1 MSGHADHD
9 QRPHDEDETRA
20 QVEGVAARLI
30 AGPGRVLDLGCG
42 TGRVGG
48 MLAAAGHDVTGV
60 DREPGHRTEFL
71 EAIGGRGRFERLD
84 FTDAAGL
91 GKLPPGP
98 YDAILLLGNTL
109 TTVRSPVVLR
119 ELFQAIATR
128 LDPEGVFVYDDF
140 PFTGWSEL
148 TAGNWGDG
156 ISEDGS
162 MQMLW
167 VPGEPE
173 FVMRAGPE
181 VDDRD
186 LEPRPEERVLRLW
199 SMSELNDAALQAGL
213 AEGGHDPAASLVLHV
228 HREGIAGI
236 GLEARSEP

>member
-9 QRPHDEDETRA
+9 QRPHDDDETLA

-60 DREPGHRTEFL
+60 DRESGHRDEFL
-71 EAIGGRGRFERLD
+71 EAIGGRGRFDHLD
-84 FTDAAGL
+84 FTEAAGL
-91 GKLPPGP
+91 AGLRSGP
-98 YDAILLLGNTL
+98 FDAILLLGNTL
-109 TTVRSPVVLR
+109 TTVRSPAVLR
-119 ELFQAIATR
+119 ELFLAIAIR

-173 FVMRAGPE
+173 FVMRTGPE
-181 VDDRD
+181 VADRD
-186 LEPRPEERVLRLW
+186 LEPRPGERVLRLW
-199 SMSELNDAALQAGL
+199 SMSELNDAAANAGL
-213 AEGGHDPAASLVLHV
+213 DRGGHDSMASLVLHV
-228 HREGIAGI
+228 HRNENPGI
-236 GLEARSEP
+236 GLEPGSEA

>member
-1 MSGHADHD
+1 MGGQADHD
-9 QRPHDEDETRA
+9 QRPHDDDETRA

-60 DREPGHRTEFL
+60 DREADHRNEFL
-71 EAIGGRGRFERLD
+71 ESIRGRGRFEHLD
-84 FTDAAGL
+84 FTEPAGL
-91 GKLPPGP
+91 RGLPTGP
-98 YDAILLLGNTL
+98 FDAILLLGNTL

-119 ELFQAIATR
+119 ELFLAIATR
-128 LDPEGVFVYDDF
+128 LDSEGVFAYDDF

-148 TAGNWGDG
+148 TAGNWADG

-162 MQMLW
+162 MQMIW

-199 SMSELNDAALQAGL
+199 SMSELNDAAHRAGL
-213 AEGGHDPAASLVLHV
+213 TAGGRDSTASLVLHV
-228 HREGIAGI
+228 HRNENAGI
-236 GLEARSEP
+236 GLEAGSES